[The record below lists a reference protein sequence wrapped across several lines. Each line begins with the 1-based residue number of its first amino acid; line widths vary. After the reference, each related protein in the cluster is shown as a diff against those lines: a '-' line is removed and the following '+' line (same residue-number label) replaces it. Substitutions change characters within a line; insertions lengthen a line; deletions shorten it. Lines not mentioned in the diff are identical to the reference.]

1 MQTNY
6 MNPDNARDF
15 RGANHQI
22 PAGVNQS
29 TVFESIIIS
38 DREHLPSEAGLPGRV
53 DRTTIYCHSCGCE
66 TTADRICPACAE
78 AQRAER
84 AEALGERCRVHRVRY
99 VDDLPVSVLQE
110 MQAEWG
116 RR

>member
-1 MQTNY
+1 
-6 MNPDNARDF
+6 MNRPESDEARV
-15 RGANHQI
+15 RGAPTPRPQGASCIAFENIKLSAAAHA
-22 PAGVNQS
+22 PAN
-29 TVFESIIIS
+29 
-38 DREHLPSEAGLPGRV
+38 DALLHGRV
-53 DRTTIYCHSCGCE
+53 RLCRSCGCE

-78 AQRAER
+78 ALRAER